1 MSVRQHT
8 YEERLVTTPIAD
20 SESISAPAHR
30 RLGFFGLGSVVDAV
44 FVPAR
49 DTILSRRAVKQ

>member
-30 RLGFFGLGSVVDAV
+30 RLGFFGLGSVVDGG
-44 FVPAR
+44 FCAR
-49 DTILSRRAVKQ
+49 PVTRFFQEGS